1 MYLNRRR
8 HFISGNFCPV
18 VIQFDGI
25 ILISG
30 YMGVLDDRKNTPQ
43 EVTLV
48 IVLVG
53 SSIDFDYYGLLGFII
68 IQK

>member
-1 MYLNRRR
+1 
-8 HFISGNFCPV
+8 
-18 VIQFDGI
+18 
-25 ILISG
+25 
-30 YMGVLDDRKNTPQ
+30 MGVLDDRKNTPQ